1 MLHGSGELRR
11 AERLADLVTAQLS
24 AVCLGSCARD
34 LCRFD
39 VETPVAPGEIALR
52 GRIDVL
58 TVRNLLVRR
67 GFQPAGWSGTGASRE
82 PVYSR
87 AD

>member
-1 MLHGSGELRR
+1 MPYGSGEMRR
-11 AERLADLVTAQLS
+11 ADRLADMVTAQLS

-39 VETPVAPGEIALR
+39 LDEPIARGEIALR
-52 GRIDVL
+52 GRISVL
-58 TVRNLLVRR
+58 AVRELLIAR
-67 GFQPAGWSGTGASRE
+67 GFRHSGWCGLGRTRE

-87 AD
+87 P